1 VHQQRAELAT
11 MRSRVEMLRKQ
22 LAEKR
27 PAFQMFVDEKSRE
40 MVSRSDDIKTSF
52 EDYARG
58 FLLETCSLVWSP
70 QRARVGQT
78 GDLIEFPAFELEMSG
93 SDFPSPVRRGGP
105 EQVSESQREFIDLA
119 FRMSLMDIAG
129 SSGVGSLVI
138 DAPESS
144 LDAVFV
150 GRAASVLARYAEPSR
165 ENRLVVTSNLV
176 EGRLIP
182 TLLQLSSSP
191 EDYHSRLVDLFKIAE
206 PTAAVREL
214 RKEYEAILQEMLAE
228 LSAELTSPGT
238 VQGPPIASA
247 RTTKGRLGSGGREG

>member
-1 VHQQRAELAT
+1 
-11 MRSRVEMLRKQ
+11 MQ

-40 MVSRSDDIKTSF
+40 MVGRSNDIKTSF
-52 EDYARG
+52 EHYARG
-58 FLLETCSLVWSP
+58 FLLETCSLIWPP

-78 GDLIEFPAFELEMSG
+78 GDLVEFPAFELEMSG
-93 SDFPSPVRRGGP
+93 ADFPSPVRRTGP

-119 FRMSLMDIAG
+119 FRMSLMEVTG

-150 GRAASVLARYAEPSR
+150 RRAADVLARFAEPNR
-165 ENRLVVTSNLV
+165 GNRLAITSNLV
-176 EGRLIP
+176 EGQLIP
-182 TLLQLSSSP
+182 TLLQLSSTA
-191 EDYHSRLVDLFKIAE
+191 EDQLSRLVDLFKIAE

-214 RKEYEAILQEMLAE
+214 RSEYENILQKMLAE
-228 LSAELTSPGT
+228 IDNTTSSASVRPKTPT
-238 VQGPPIASA
+238 
-247 RTTKGRLGSGGREG
+247 